1 MRFRLALAFVS
12 VALAACNST
21 PAQYAAATTAQPS
34 PVRML
39 PNCSGQITAIYAIHV
54 NGVNGGVS
62 GDSIFCVSAS
72 STTDFN
78 TRLLE
83 WPVQGRQLLAADARS
98 VVQLD
103 GGNLVGSSLI
113 RVFDPASEGSRALG
127 TLSEFGI
134 SDPGPVAAV
143 MSPDGTELALG
154 GAHKL
159 LVVELGSTAVRTLA
173 SDPSRWLTP
182 IRWTPA
188 GIITRKVGFEGMG
201 DFGLLNIDPTT
212 GTVSVVNQG
221 PNNQIVMSQ
230 DGRFLVTTTN
240 VDLGDGPTVRYPWQN
255 AIDLTGPDG
264 HMTRLAMQKD
274 HWFTPLDVTN
284 DGKVLFSSD
293 TQTGPVAPDMGLYLA
308 VAGQAKLQ
316 LPSTFSGQWVLA
328 RFANASNAL
337 VAHLVGGTGSAQT
350 GLGFQVVQM
359 CPATEAGCQVQW
371 SGDSVYDGAWP
382 TLITSMVMLPAAA

>member
-21 PAQYAAATTAQPS
+21 PAQHAAATTAQPS

-39 PNCSGQITAIYAIHV
+39 PNCSGQITAIYAVHV

-98 VVQLD
+98 VVQLE
-103 GGNLVGSSLI
+103 GGNVDGSSLI

-134 SDPGPVAAV
+134 NDPGPVAAV

-173 SDPSRWLTP
+173 SDPSRWLTS
-182 IRWTPA
+182 IRWTPSRGPPAASSRGRSGSRVWAISDFSTSIPRLELFRLSIRAPTIRSSCHRTA
-188 GIITRKVGFEGMG
+188 GSSSQQPMSTWA
-201 DFGLLNIDPTT
+201 T
-212 GTVSVVNQG
+212 GRQCVI
-221 PNNQIVMSQ
+221 P
-230 DGRFLVTTTN
+230 GRT
-240 VDLGDGPTVRYPWQN
+240 
-255 AIDLTGPDG
+255 
-264 HMTRLAMQKD
+264 
-274 HWFTPLDVTN
+274 
-284 DGKVLFSSD
+284 
-293 TQTGPVAPDMGLYLA
+293 
-308 VAGQAKLQ
+308 
-316 LPSTFSGQWVLA
+316 PST
-328 RFANASNAL
+328 
-337 VAHLVGGTGSAQT
+337 
-350 GLGFQVVQM
+350 
-359 CPATEAGCQVQW
+359 
-371 SGDSVYDGAWP
+371 
-382 TLITSMVMLPAAA
+382 